1 MEGRSKE
8 DDQIQERFLCR
19 FTKQQIYPG
28 PVAMAAVVQGK
39 KKKEKKKEEA
49 SESLGYTFI
58 ISGG

>member
-1 MEGRSKE
+1 MEGRGKE

-28 PVAMAAVVQGK
+28 PVAMAAVVRVK
-39 KKKEKKKEEA
+39 KKKA